1 MDESKPVVCSNCHQ
15 LMDPVELHDVSAE
28 DLKDFLS
35 VDGNKLEENWY
46 WCSGC
51 DSFEQ
56 RPIPTAKLSPEFLLK
71 EQELK
76 SYLSDWWL

>member
-1 MDESKPVVCSNCHQ
+1 MEEGKPIVCSNCHQ
-15 LMDPVELHDVSAE
+15 TMVPVELHQIPVE
-28 DLKDFLS
+28 DLKDFIS
-35 VDGNKLEENWY
+35 VDGNKLEDNWY
-46 WCSGC
+46 WCTEC

-56 RPIPTAKLSPEFLLK
+56 RPIPTAKVSPEILQK